1 VIKGGTGVFGQYAGR
16 RKRFITPSAWQ
27 PNPVTMNRSVFPALP
42 FFAMLIPGLVLVSPA
57 AQSGVFAFAEL
68 LGEPATITH
77 PSGYT
82 GAAGLLEVTVCIDP
96 SSESKSELEVAIH
109 NSIRLWNGLEPEIGN
124 ATLAPESGVP
134 SNKVDAESVLLHEL
148 GHCLGLG
155 HPNLASESGLS
166 GDNRRF
172 AKSLSGNG
180 PDNGYT
186 LDRGADGIIATAADS
201 RGNDINLH
209 WFRKSN
215 NDPFTIATTVDATT
229 YSNDLADLP
238 SGHQF
243 ATVAGAQVSQSQG
256 LERSEAVMHQGI
268 HYGEKRCGLGHDD
281 AAMIRL
287 GMAGTDRTAG
297 TDTDYELKLVFVGES
312 SDCDINV
319 KMGGSSFA
327 YCSISG
333 GMIAPNHWAINAA
346 QIRMASS
353 SLINWHFND
362 EREGDSM
369 FRDSFSSSN

>member
-1 VIKGGTGVFGQYAGR
+1 
-16 RKRFITPSAWQ
+16 
-27 PNPVTMNRSVFPALP
+27 
-42 FFAMLIPGLVLVSPA
+42 MLIPGLMFFSPA
-57 AQSGVFAFAEL
+57 AHSGVFAFAEL

-82 GAAGLLEVTVCIDP
+82 GEAGLLEVTVCIDP
-96 SSESKSELEVAIH
+96 SSESKSELKVAIH
-109 NSIRLWNGLEPEIGN
+109 NSIRLWNGLEPEAGN
-124 ATLAPESGVP
+124 ARLAPESGVP
-134 SNKVDAESVLLHEL
+134 SSKVDAESVLLHEL

-166 GDNRRF
+166 GEDRRF
-172 AKSLSGNG
+172 AKALPGGGSN
-180 PDNGYT
+180 NGYT
-186 LDRGADGIIATAADS
+186 LGSGADGVIATHTDQ
-201 RGNDINLH
+201 RGDDTNLH

-215 NDPFTIATTVDATT
+215 NDPFTIATTVDGTT

-243 ATVAGAQVSQSQG
+243 ATVAGAQVAQNRG

-268 HYGEKRCGLGHDD
+268 HYGEKRCALGHDD

-287 GMAGTDRTAG
+287 GMAGIDRTAG
-297 TDTDYELKLVFVGES
+297 TDTDYDLKLVFVGES

-319 KMGGSSFA
+319 KMGGNTFA

-333 GMIAPNHWAINAA
+333 GAIAPNHWVINAA

-353 SLINWHFND
+353 SLINWHFNE

-369 FRDSFSSSN
+369 FRDSFSNTN